1 MQAKP
6 RFVFVFVLLLCSHHP
21 GLNLRHK
28 ETSKIPWVQETFHA
42 RLPLTLTQKNVLYF
56 RMQTR
61 RWLGSAVS
69 RQH

>member
-21 GLNLRHK
+21 GLNLRQK

-42 RLPLTLTQKNVLYF
+42 RLPLTLAQKKVLYF
-56 RMQTR
+56 RM
-61 RWLGSAVS
+61 
-69 RQH
+69 